1 MKDYGKK
8 NFLIISLLLIS
19 IVLYSLVYSMFDYV
33 NFVNNLNKYCNMDI
47 LIILVICVYMYNLEI
62 LLRFY
67 IFMKFNIFGFWLVV
81 ICFYKFID

>member
-1 MKDYGKK
+1 MKDYGEK

-47 LIILVICVYMYNLEI
+47 LIILVICVYMYNLEYFIKI
-62 LLRFY
+62 LYFY
-67 IFMKFNIFGFWLVV
+67 EI
-81 ICFYKFID
+81 